1 MRYQPVQRRTV
12 EIIGFQR
19 FINDVRKLG
28 HRDFKYF
35 VTRHRQMN
43 RVFWVHAIGVRQRQ
57 QFAIATVSVQM
68 RGENAW
74 LFRCAQY
81 NRARPITENDDRSAI
96 GWITGARQNI
106 RANDQSMLNCARFN
120 ILVGNAQGVSETSA
134 SGCNVKRRTAF
145 DPQHTLD
152 LARRAWKCVSG

>member
-1 MRYQPVQRRTV
+1 MSVERHDNIIHRHTQLFRRRADNAQVSLMRYQPVQRRTV

-57 QFAIATVSVQM
+57 QFAIATVGVQM
-68 RGENAW
+68 RGENARSSDA
-74 LFRCAQY
+74 LQY

-96 GWITGARQNI
+96 G
-106 RANDQSMLNCARFN
+106 
-120 ILVGNAQGVSETSA
+120 
-134 SGCNVKRRTAF
+134 
-145 DPQHTLD
+145 
-152 LARRAWKCVSG
+152 